1 MLLLAT
7 ERRNYVTPIRSVS
20 WCFRHSSQF
29 GSIGKERL
37 AKAEL
42 IRLSEQSA
50 LMMVPT
56 CLEIFG
62 AGQFW
67 DEFRAN
73 VLSSDQGQFFSRL
86 GCLMLRQ
93 CRMEVDQLCDVL
105 CKSPSL
111 TMVELVDLMFLD
123 EGVVERLVP
132 LFDNLSIIGLS
143 VSSIET
149 KLLDML
155 FPAVMLNLEILNFVG
170 NEPFRMSDLTTMRAG
185 LILPCVQLLSLCSFQ
200 CDVTPVNEF
209 FFTTLLRYFPNL
221 TTLFFDWSVLTPA
234 VCFDQQAQE
243 ALQGIGW
250 LHEQPKMVVTSLL
263 IYSPDEDTKTAVK
276 LIDQYLTD
284 HLKLRHSLVE
294 FSYQDGN
301 PTNFSLIIIGKL
313 SDGRAERLTEV
324 IAGNRITQPDLR
336 HWRYVLQNV
345 QGFWKPD
352 LTMQFGGL
360 NENEVQA
367 CAGTAQKRQH
377 AAAIA
382 ETCLQEV
389 VNNNVTT

>member
-1 MLLLAT
+1 
-7 ERRNYVTPIRSVS
+7 
-20 WCFRHSSQF
+20 
-29 GSIGKERL
+29 
-37 AKAEL
+37 
-42 IRLSEQSA
+42 
-50 LMMVPT
+50 
-56 CLEIFG
+56 
-62 AGQFW
+62 
-67 DEFRAN
+67 
-73 VLSSDQGQFFSRL
+73 
-86 GCLMLRQ
+86 
-93 CRMEVDQLCDVL
+93 
-105 CKSPSL
+105 
-111 TMVELVDLMFLD
+111 
-123 EGVVERLVP
+123 
-132 LFDNLSIIGLS
+132 
-143 VSSIET
+143 
-149 KLLDML
+149 
-155 FPAVMLNLEILNFVG
+155 
-170 NEPFRMSDLTTMRAG
+170 
-185 LILPCVQLLSLCSFQ
+185 
-200 CDVTPVNEF
+200 
-209 FFTTLLRYFPNL
+209 
-221 TTLFFDWSVLTPA
+221 
-234 VCFDQQAQE
+234 
-243 ALQGIGW
+243 
-250 LHEQPKMVVTSLL
+250 MVVTSLL

-367 CAGTAQKRQH
+367 CAGTAQKRQQ

>member
-1 MLLLAT
+1 MLFSGGDAQLGDLELCWQRAIPH
-7 ERRNYVTPIRSVS
+7 ER
-20 WCFRHSSQF
+20 FDDDE
-29 GSIGKERL
+29 GRL
-37 AKAEL
+37 D
-42 IRLSEQSA
+42 SA
-50 LMMVPT
+50 LRSAAV
-56 CLEIFG
+56 F
-62 AGQFW
+62 
-67 DEFRAN
+67 
-73 VLSSDQGQFFSRL
+73 V
-86 GCLMLRQ
+86 
-93 CRMEVDQLCDVL
+93 
-105 CKSPSL
+105 
-111 TMVELVDLMFLD
+111 
-123 EGVVERLVP
+123 LVP
-132 LFDNLSIIGLS
+132 
-143 VSSIET
+143 VRRHARQRV
-149 KLLDML
+149 LLHH
-155 FPAVMLNLEILNFVG
+155 AVE
-170 NEPFRMSDLTTMRAG
+170 
-185 LILPCVQLLSLCSFQ
+185 
-200 CDVTPVNEF
+200 
-209 FFTTLLRYFPNL
+209 
-221 TTLFFDWSVLTPA
+221 
-234 VCFDQQAQE
+234 AQE

-284 HLKLRHSLVE
+284 HLKLRHTTVE
-294 FSYQDGN
+294 
-301 PTNFSLIIIGKL
+301 LK
-313 SDGRAERLTEV
+313 RLTEV